1 MTTSKWTKLPRPIV
15 YHVNRKDGSL
25 TLAGAD
31 MDERHPGN
39 PQWSVNIDYLYTN
52 GHYNWSRGT
61 AVSPEGRALRGR
73 FGKAKFT
80 QAEEVEYFMAF
91 DEGVSS

>member
-15 YHVNRKDGSL
+15 YDVNRKDGSL

-73 FGKAKFT
+73 FGYDSLFKDK
-80 QAEEVEYFMAF
+80 VFMAF

>member
-1 MTTSKWTKLPRPIV
+1 MTQTQWTKLPHTIV
-15 YHVNRKDGSL
+15 YDVNRKDGSL

-52 GHYNWSRGT
+52 GHYTWSSGT
-61 AVSPEGRALRGR
+61 AVSPEGITLRGI

-80 QAEEVEYFMAF
+80 QAEAVEYFMAF